1 VPSPV
6 EIREGPRLTSHVV
19 WPRHSTRGVIDAPE
33 RRIAIT
39 NNVPTIVPVTA
50 QNRASRANASQIA

>member
-19 WPRHSTRGVIDAPE
+19 DQGNSTRGVFDAAE
-33 RRIAIT
+33 RGIAT
-39 NNVPTIVPVTA
+39 SNNVPTIDPVTA